1 MTKYDM
7 IYAKCV
13 MQGIK
18 PNKKEINAIADNN
31 STKACFKA
39 MMQVARIIN
48 NKGAQTNEQILTSKS
63 N

>member
-18 PNKKEINAIADNN
+18 PNKEEIKIIADNN
-31 STKACFKA
+31 NVKTCYKA
-39 MMQVARIIN
+39 MMQVARILN
-48 NKGAQTNEQILTSKS
+48 RRS
-63 N
+63 

>member
-18 PNKKEINAIADNN
+18 PNKKEINSIADNN
-31 STKACFKA
+31 SAKTCFKA

-48 NKGAQTNEQILTSKS
+48 NKGEQTNE
-63 N
+63 

>member
-18 PNKKEINAIADNN
+18 PNKKEVNTIADNN

-48 NKGAQTNEQILTSKS
+48 NKGAQTNE
-63 N
+63 